1 MNNFVKIDTEL
12 LREKRFYD
20 NFFFEK
26 KLIHTIELT
35 NRNDLILAPIFDL
48 SEQEIYKWCNYNLN
62 QLWSFDFYDG
72 QPGDRRKY
80 LKYYFQSEEDKAK
93 FILRWI

>member
-1 MNNFVKIDTEL
+1 MNNFVIIDTEL

-20 NFFFEK
+20 NFFIEK
-26 KLIHTIELT
+26 ML
-35 NRNDLILAPIFDL
+35 
-48 SEQEIYKWCNYNLN
+48 IYKWCKYNLN